1 MLNKIYE
8 KVKEIIK
15 NNLGFIFCLIM
26 ISLMFYIEL
35 PYYINAPGGLIDVS
49 DKVEIDYEISGSYN
63 MTYVTEYK
71 ANLFNYIIA
80 KINKNWDLEKKSDVI
95 LSNETEEDFNKRNHL
110 LLDNVNQVAVINAYK
125 KAGKDII
132 IKNTDIYVT
141 YVDELSDTNLEVGDK
156 ILEVDGISVSSLEE
170 ITNIV
175 NSKEYK
181 DVITIQTD
189 NGLKEATIINFE
201 NNKKIGISL
210 SVYYEIDEE
219 VEFKFKNNE
228 SGSSGGLM
236 TTLYIYNSLIDED
249 LTRGRIIAGT
259 GTIDI
264 NGNVGEISGV
274 KYKIKGAVNKKADIF
289 FVPKEN
295 YEEAISVKNE
305 NNYDID
311 VVLVNTLEEAINYLK
326 NS

>member
-95 LSNETEEDFNKRNHL
+95 LSNETEEDLNKRNHL

-181 DVITIQTD
+181 DVIKIQTD

-249 LTRGRIIAGT
+249 LTKGRIIAGT

-274 KYKIKGAVNKKADIF
+274 KYKIKGAVNKNADIF